1 MLLRD
6 TVIVISKQLCHI
18 YFKKCDH
25 ESNFAF
31 CNPEKV

>member
-6 TVIVISKQLCHI
+6 SDFEATLSQ

-31 CNPEKV
+31 CNPKKV